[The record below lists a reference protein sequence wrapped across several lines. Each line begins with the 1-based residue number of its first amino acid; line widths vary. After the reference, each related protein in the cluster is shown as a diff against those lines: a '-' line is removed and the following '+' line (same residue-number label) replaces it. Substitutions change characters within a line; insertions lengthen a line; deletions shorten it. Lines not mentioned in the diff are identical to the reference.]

1 MATKYTLLK
10 RKIGDGYTYW
20 EPQSA
25 AYDFSVDVLVS
36 GTESAESEDGAH
48 TDDKCIDGNTTTYWS
63 STDVDTAHWWKYDL
77 GAAVTKTVRKLR
89 LKVRYSS
96 GAFLRDFIL
105 QGSNNDSDWTDILDT
120 TFPDD
125 STEGWHD
132 FHFTNTT
139 AYRYYRIYT
148 GTNLNWVTGN
158 DSIQIYEIE
167 MMEKSSTETREWT
180 WKEML
185 DLTTNTLGG
194 TSTDAELNCE
204 CETILD
210 EIQQEQFPVQMFPV
224 GGKGTF
230 KLTLSAGN
238 ADILAIAVG
247 LAAVTAEVD
256 VLGSGDDADTL
267 LVGLRKPVF
276 LSLLHKVANSQ
287 VSGYYDYFY
296 MPNVQVD
303 PSFTLALSKKT
314 VRTVEVTF
322 HLLASE
328 QTAMAVSYPPDMGG
342 ILKILHQSST

>member
-1 MATKYTLLK
+1 MASLHTLLK

-36 GTESAESEDGAH
+36 GTESADTEDGAH
-48 TDDKCIDGNTTTYWS
+48 TDDKAIDGDTGTYWA
-63 STDVDTAHWWKYDL
+63 STDSAFPHHWRYDL
-77 GAAVTKTVRKLR
+77 GVGITKTVRKLR

-96 GAFLRDFIL
+96 GAFLKDFKL
-105 QGSNNDSDWTDILDT
+105 QGSNNASDWVDILDT
-120 TFPDD
+120 DFPDD
-125 STEGWHD
+125 STEAWHD
-132 FHFTNTT
+132 FHFANAT
-139 AYRYYRIYT
+139 AYRYYQIIAAT
-148 GTNLNWVTGN
+148 ANWVTGD

-185 DLTTNTLGG
+185 NLTTNTLGG
-194 TSTDAELNCE
+194 TSADAELVCE
-204 CETILD
+204 CDTILD
-210 EIQQEQFPVQMFPV
+210 EIQQEQFAVQIFTI

-238 ADILAIAVG
+238 ADRLAIAAG
-247 LAAVTAEVD
+247 LAAVTAEAD
-256 VLGSGDDADTL
+256 VLGSGDDADTIL
-267 LVGLRKPVF
+267 IGLRSPVA

-322 HLLASE
+322 HLLASI

-342 ILKILHQSST
+342 IVKILHQSST